1 MSLTSDWPVSYAF
14 IDAVWTAD
22 SAFFEWTGWR
32 GCETR
37 KVVLAISAVPDRG
50 YSNLPISRLPKGA
63 APCSAE
69 RQAPGEVREGQRGLL
84 AHSSRDRLPA
94 GRQPWRAVRSP
105 SAHKRLGGGLACPA
119 EKGARNPTFSIG
131 QPRSWGI
138 YALACV
144 SWAFRNFRQP
154 FFGHVSDVPWECPVG
169 SPWSCSRLS

>member
-105 SAHKRLGGGLACPA
+105 SAYKRPGRRSGVSRRKGGSKPH
-119 EKGARNPTFSIG
+119 
-131 QPRSWGI
+131 
-138 YALACV
+138 
-144 SWAFRNFRQP
+144 
-154 FFGHVSDVPWECPVG
+154 FF
-169 SPWSCSRLS
+169 